1 MAVAGGLAATEQVK
15 YTLSPSFNE
24 PARSGWPRDA
34 LTDGGS
40 GETKDIYVLL
50 I

>member
-34 LTDGGS
+34 RTDGGS
-40 GETKDIYVLL
+40 GVAKDM
-50 I
+50 